1 MSEAGERLKSSLERF
16 QDAIEGHVPPE
27 AENIMSDEGSVTLR
41 KPGRYRVRFRS
52 NDMQF
57 EAVCRYTGFDVPDR
71 DNDTSILIL
80 EFVPE
85 FSYEGPD
92 AQGS

>member
-1 MSEAGERLKSSLERF
+1 MSEAGEKIKTDMERF
-16 QDAIEGHVPPE
+16 MEVTEGHVPPE
-27 AENIMSDEGSVTLR
+27 ADNIMKDEGAVTLR

-71 DNDTSILIL
+71 DDPSILIL

-92 AQGS
+92 AEGS

>member
-1 MSEAGERLKSSLERF
+1 MSEAGEKVKTDLERF
-16 QDAIEGHVPPE
+16 MEVTEGHIPPE
-27 AENIMSDEGSVTLR
+27 ADNIMEDVDAATLR

-57 EAVCRYTGFDVPDR
+57 EAVCRYMGFDVPDP
-71 DNDTSILIL
+71 DDPSILIL

-92 AQGS
+92 AEGS